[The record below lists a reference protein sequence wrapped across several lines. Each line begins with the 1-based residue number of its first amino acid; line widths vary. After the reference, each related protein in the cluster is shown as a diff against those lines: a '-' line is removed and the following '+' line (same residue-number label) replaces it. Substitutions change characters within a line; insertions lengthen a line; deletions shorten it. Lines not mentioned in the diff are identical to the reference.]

1 MLLVEGSDISSSFF
15 KCSLVF
21 MVEMIKMSKIGFKTK
36 GWREAGGGIN
46 ESKVALSY

>member
-36 GWREAGGGIN
+36 QRDGGKQVG
-46 ESKVALSY
+46 V